1 MHSYLCIHTYARII
15 RAYVGIHVKC
25 IRSCMSLYWR
35 KERVRRVVGG
45 GAWGSDGASGVRVGA
60 RKTRRRRVLP
70 EKVRRSKIVESDFRT
85 VPKSSPPNRTQNRFE
100 FFFPLRLNR
109 LSAAVHITHTLLL
122 LLCASKRPCACVRAH
137 ECVCVRLNAYAR
149 ARETR
154 VCVYAC
160 EYVRVCTCVR
170 VCVCVVI
177 LCACAPPRR
186 AYACVGARAWESGS
200 VRVRAR
206 VRPSTAVY
214 RVPYWYARWCATT
227 RVRESC
233 RWPVFFFLS
242 FNIVLPVVVST
253 LVRCFRRR
261 RRRSSRR
268 FFFSPP
274 TLSANRVVYRS
285 RRTPFLTTGLPPDD
299 VSRRRR
305 GRHRVSAR
313 RRRGHRFLQHV
324 DDGTDATPRP
334 PPVGTFWRHY
344 PCNIAG
350 T

>member
-1 MHSYLCIHTYARII
+1 
-15 RAYVGIHVKC
+15 
-25 IRSCMSLYWR
+25 MSLYWR
-35 KERVRRVVGG
+35 KERVRRLVGG

-100 FFFPLRLNR
+100 FFFPYGWTAWAPPCTL
-109 LSAAVHITHTLLL
+109 HTHYYYYYVRV
-122 LLCASKRPCACVRAH
+122 SGRVRACVRMSVYVYDWTHTRARAWDAGLCVRVWVRACVYVRA
-137 ECVCVRLNAYAR
+137 CVCVY
-149 ARETR
+149 
-154 VCVYAC
+154 
-160 EYVRVCTCVR
+160 
-170 VCVCVVI
+170 CVVI

-274 TLSANRVVYRS
+274 TLSASRVVYRS

-344 PCNIAG
+344 PCNTAG